1 MQNPFDQFDAPVKS
15 GPILGP
21 APKVDPYKARDQ
33 QLQEERFGMD
43 QSKNARDAQLDA
55 VRLENEQL
63 KLQQTQAELAKK
75 AQSSNDSVQARA
87 ELQAVIDAAQKAKGL
102 SKDGWFATGFGAD
115 SARGYG
121 GTTAND
127 VAGLLDVIGSNAAF
141 DRLQK
146 MRNESPTGGAL
157 GSITERELALL
168 QSTVASLNQSQ
179 SDSQFQEQMDKVIER
194 YQAILDKIPSDEQ
207 KQDVPEGA
215 EPLFDAAGKALGYIG
230 QDGVATFFFDT
241 PPPPQ
246 DTPPSPPD
254 NGGLMNG
261 FMNGVGDIVETVGDT
276 VGLLNNPV
284 NAGVNALFGT
294 DLTTDLGKSLRGGL
308 GLPDN
313 GNPYAKAINQGGV
326 SAMTGTGLGTLAR
339 NAPGAAGV
347 VANALTQQPVAQVA
361 GGVTGAVSAEGA
373 KQAGL
378 PWPVQLG
385 AALLG
390 GATGGGATNAL
401 LNTGKKVPNQ
411 VAQAAQNQQ
420 IALMPADVGG
430 PMVKRLSA
438 AASQGAVSAGSVTK
452 AAQNSQNQFRNAAQ
466 RASSGNRLAPDD
478 AGEVVRSAGERF
490 VKGSQ
495 QKGRALY
502 TRAEKLA
509 QGVSIKAKGAIQTI
523 DDQIAELSQA
533 AETNA
538 PLIQEL
544 QKFRADLANN
554 AGVKVAG
561 MRDLRTAAQKAA
573 YTDSLR
579 STPAKRV
586 LGIVAQ
592 SISDDI
598 DAGLQQAGRGNAAA
612 AFKTADT
619 YWRDRVEYID
629 SVLEP
634 IIGKGKSGESIVQAV
649 QSMAEGKGK
658 GVQTLMKLMRSVEKD
673 ELADIQATVID
684 RLGKS
689 TAGQQN
695 AEGTGYSAATFLTNW
710 SKMSEKGRIALFPDP
725 ALRKNLNELA
735 MIADN
740 MKQSSRYANS
750 SQTAGAIAGQVV
762 LSGGLGMA
770 SPTALLLAGGSQYL
784 SGRLLA
790 SPKFANWLA
799 TVPKNP
805 AAQQA
810 HVKRLGAI
818 AASEPVIANDI
829 LSVQKFL
836 SQAPSTAKAA
846 AGEQVNEER
855 PE

>member
-495 QKGRALY
+495 QKGGALY

-695 AEGTGYSAATFLTNW
+695 AEGTGYSSATFLTNW